1 MIRQQG
7 ARPLYCA
14 VLVSFSVGL
23 ACTALPSDRAREP
36 SSLPPESRAV
46 LRELRHP
53 DGLHR
58 VVAGRLTDSTAWVAN
73 GDPPDVSRFTIVD
86 GALTHRFG
94 RVGDGPGELR
104 RIISLDV
111 MGGDTL
117 VLVDVALARVSQ
129 FTADGT
135 LLRSVSLRMPPYA
148 SVVACHQHAGSQ
160 RCVVRERPD
169 PRTIPEAGMG
179 WDSVYVASLRR
190 GDDSTL
196 TLERI
201 TEALAGSPIR
211 RVPHPGGVRIRV
223 DEQAADLFL
232 EARDPIEA
240 IPSGG
245 QRRMLWRN
253 GAWVAAPLR
262 SDLAASRPLS
272 ADASLDRTIATA
284 SWVEDGSVWIAEQQ
298 ERDGTRAWWRVDCE
312 GGAVARTRLPA
323 SFVALHARAQHLLG
337 RTTDS
342 LGEQRIVLAIL
353 DGVATDSTPACRARV
368 HSADD
373 AAR

>member
-1 MIRQQG
+1 MICQQR
-7 ARPLYCA
+7 ARPLHRA
-14 VLVSFSVGL
+14 ALVSLTVGL
-23 ACTALPSDRAREP
+23 ACTAPHSDRAREP
-36 SSLPPESRAV
+36 STLPPESGVV
-46 LRELRHP
+46 LREVRHP
-53 DGLHR
+53 DGFHR

-73 GDPPDVSRFTIVD
+73 GDPPDVSGFTISN

-104 RIISLDV
+104 RIISLDMV
-111 MGGDTL
+111 GGDTL

-129 FTADGT
+129 FAPDGT
-135 LLRSVSLRMPPYA
+135 LLRSTSLRMSPYA
-148 SVVACHQHAGSQ
+148 SVVACHQHAGSP

-169 PRTIPEAGMG
+169 PRTIPEAGIG
-179 WDSVYVASLRR
+179 WDSVYVASLQR

-196 TLERI
+196 TLVRI

-223 DEQAADLFL
+223 DEQAADLFV

-245 QRRMLWRN
+245 QGRLLWRN

-262 SDLAASRPLS
+262 SDLTVSRSLT
-272 ADASLDRTIATA
+272 ADALLDRTIATA
-284 SWVEDGSVWIAEQQ
+284 SWAEDGSVWIAEQREQ
-298 ERDGTRAWWRVDCE
+298 DGTRAWWQIDRE
-312 GGAVARTRLPA
+312 GRTVARTRLPA
-323 SFVALHARAQHLLG
+323 SFVALHARAQYLLG

-342 LGEQRIVLAIL
+342 LGEQHIVLAIL
-353 DGVATDSTPACRARV
+353 DRVETDSTPAR
-368 HSADD
+368 
-373 AAR
+373 